1 MQSTLANHGRKK
13 RNSNSL
19 FDVTMGSYDGVE
31 TCKLVG
37 SYLQSQLNE
46 IPGDEIGLYRVDG
59 LAVLQ
64 KTPRATERIRKEICN
79 TFRKCDLKI
88 TVEASKKVVN
98 YLDVTLDL
106 NTEKFKPYP
115 KTSNTPLYVH
125 SKSNHPPQHYRKYI
139 GISQT
144 AL

>member
-1 MQSTLANHGRKK
+1 MQSTLANHDRKK

-37 SYLQSQLNE
+37 SYWQSQLNE

-64 KTPRATERIRKEICN
+64 KTPRATDRIRKEICN
-79 TFRKCDLKI
+79 IFRKCDLKI

-106 NTEKFKPYP
+106 NTEKFKPYS

-125 SKSNHPPQHYRKYI
+125 SKSNHPPQHYWKYT
-139 GISQT
+139 GIS
-144 AL
+144 